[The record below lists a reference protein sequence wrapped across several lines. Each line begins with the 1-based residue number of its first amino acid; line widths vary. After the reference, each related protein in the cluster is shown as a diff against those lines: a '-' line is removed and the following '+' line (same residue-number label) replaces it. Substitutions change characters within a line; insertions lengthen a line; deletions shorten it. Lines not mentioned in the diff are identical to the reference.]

1 MNSLQPITL
10 FSDLPPTSGSPSS
23 FTVSLAVHACALVA
37 IAFLFNHMP
46 RVSEHRPNR
55 HYSVRTLT
63 LHDWQPQLHWS
74 AQAPGGS
81 PAEPAKDVMA
91 RAAGSAMAASRPQQ
105 LLSPRIPARQTLIQP
120 DAPPKVVLPRDTR
133 IPLLLLSSRERAVA
147 PKIIPPPPQKPAAVT
162 ARPTLALPNFESRAA
177 DIQLASSK
185 AGSQSFLVA
194 STTSPVSMPVQGA
207 VHLPE
212 TSSKTPT
219 LPSPATVMSI
229 SSVILPEGKI
239 AVPLANEV
247 AAVSLPKSAEPG
259 SNPNPSNSG
268 HGDIAARRNGVGP
281 GGNGNQS
288 GKESAAATGPSGK
301 PGGESGQSSG
311 TQSGPDNGLAS
322 ANNAGSVARQEAGS
336 LAEAEPRTTRL
347 TLSKTGKFGV
357 VVVGS
362 SVAEEYPETLG
373 IWADRLA
380 YTVYLHMGLA
390 KNWILQYAVSS
401 AHQVPG
407 ANRPDAPWPYSMV
420 RPDLAAGDLNADAI
434 LVHGFINVAG
444 RFDQLAVVY
453 PPQFAQTKFV
463 LGALQQWQFRPAM
476 QNGQTTPVE
485 VLLIIPDELE

>member
-10 FSDLPPTSGSPSS
+10 FADLQPTSGSPSS
-23 FTVSLAVHACALVA
+23 LTVSLAVHTCALVVL
-37 IAFLFNHMP
+37 AFLLNHMP
-46 RVSEHRPNR
+46 RVSERRPER
-55 HYSVRTLT
+55 HYIVRTLT
-63 LHDWQPQLHWS
+63 LHDSDPQLHWS
-74 AQAPGGS
+74 GQTGGGS
-81 PAEPAKDVMA
+81 PADPAKNVTA
-91 RAAGSAMAASRPQQ
+91 QVSGSAMAASRPQQ
-105 LLSPRIPARQTLIQP
+105 LLSSPVPARQTLIQP

-133 IPLLLLSSRERAVA
+133 IPLLLLTSRERILT
-147 PKIIPPPPQKPAAVT
+147 PKIIPPPPQKPSAVT
-162 ARPTLALPNFESRAA
+162 PRPTLALPNHEARAA
-177 DIQLASSK
+177 DIQLASSH
-185 AGSQSFLVA
+185 AASQSFLVA

-207 VHLPE
+207 VQLPE
-212 TSSKTPT
+212 TSSKKPA

-247 AAVSLPKSAEPG
+247 AAVSLPKSPEPER
-259 SNPNPSNSG
+259 NPNPSNVG
-268 HGDIAARRNGVGP
+268 HGGIAAKQNGVGS
-281 GGNGNQS
+281 GANGTQS
-288 GKESAAATGPSGK
+288 GKESAAANQAAGK
-301 PGGESGQSSG
+301 LGGGSGQSSG
-311 TQSGPDNGLAS
+311 TKTGPNSGFAS
-322 ANNAGSVARQEAGS
+322 AHNTGLGAGQEADS
-336 LAEAEPRTTRL
+336 LAEADPRTTRL

-390 KNWILQYAVSS
+390 KNWILQYALSN
-401 AHQVPG
+401 ARQIPG

-420 RPDLAAGDLNADAI
+420 RPDLAPGDLNADAI